1 MKPHFNRR
9 PLQLS
14 TAQLQRID
22 QDINALRTSINLQ
35 ASLLADLEEIFQN
48 CPDEDRGESPTSTM
62 RAD

>member
-35 ASLLADLEEIFQN
+35 ASLLADLEEIFHERS
-48 CPDEDRGESPTSTM
+48 DEDRGESSTSTM
-62 RAD
+62 QAD